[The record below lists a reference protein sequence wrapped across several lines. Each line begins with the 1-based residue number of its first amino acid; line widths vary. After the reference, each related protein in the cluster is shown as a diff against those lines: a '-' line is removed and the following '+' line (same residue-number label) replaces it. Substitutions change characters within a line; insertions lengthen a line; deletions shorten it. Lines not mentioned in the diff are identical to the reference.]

1 MTSPSQPERRASE
14 RYGFA
19 LPITLEDEEEEVRT
33 HDVSAGGLLF
43 EAEAPPA
50 LGCALSLA
58 LRYRAG
64 GRACRLEV
72 RGRVVRV
79 ERHGDNYNVAVKLC
93 QPLFA

>member
-1 MTSPSQPERRASE
+1 MTRLSQPERRASE

-19 LPITLEDEEEEVRT
+19 LPITLEDDEEVRT

-43 EAEAPPA
+43 EAEAPRPVGSPLA
-50 LGCALSLA
+50 LA

-72 RGRVVRV
+72 QGRVVRV
-79 ERHGDNYNVAVKLC
+79 ERHGDNYNVAVELY

>member
-1 MTSPSQPERRASE
+1 MTRLSQPERRASE

-19 LPITLEDEEEEVRT
+19 LPILLEDDEEVRT

-43 EAEAPPA
+43 EAEAPRPVGSPLA
-50 LGCALSLA
+50 LA

-64 GRACRLEV
+64 GR
-72 RGRVVRV
+72 
-79 ERHGDNYNVAVKLC
+79 NYNVAVELY